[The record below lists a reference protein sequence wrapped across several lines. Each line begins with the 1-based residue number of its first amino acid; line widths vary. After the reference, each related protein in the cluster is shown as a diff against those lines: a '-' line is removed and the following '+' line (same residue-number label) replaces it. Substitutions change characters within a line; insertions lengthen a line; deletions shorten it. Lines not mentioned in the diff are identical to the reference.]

1 MSSYL
6 MFKKGDVEL
15 VDYSRNTAMYEA
27 LGDIAPYSE
36 WKEVKAESLEEG
48 MASLREKKENYE
60 KEIRKLKEILNHQA
74 QYEDLYET
82 LNNIEEYEE
91 NIKDVETALIELKLI
106 YEIADYNGYYND
118 TDDPNAKKPVLMWSV
133 G

>member
-15 VDYSRNTAMYEA
+15 VDYSRNTVMYEA
-27 LGDIAPYSE
+27 LGDMAPYSE

-60 KEIRKLKEILNHQA
+60 KEIRKLKEILNHQT

-91 NIKDVETALIELKLI
+91 NIKDVEITLIELKLI
-106 YEIADYNGYYND
+106 YSIADYNGYYNNA
-118 TDDPNAKKPVLMWSV
+118 DDPNIKKPVLMWSV